1 MNMRRISAHSDQV
14 GLAVGALSVSA
25 SAVLLKLAATTP
37 ATATGARCL
46 MALPVVA
53 FLALPEWRRRG
64 GLSRRGMLSAVCCGG
79 LFGGDMLLWTQAIP
93 EVGAGLSTVL
103 VNTQVAVV
111 PLLSWAVDRE
121 RVSRRFLLALPALLI
136 GVVLAAGILEHGVA
150 GSSATRGTMHAI
162 GAALCYSG
170 FLFLLRRGG
179 QAGQPMQIY
188 SVVLATAALVAVAV
202 GPWWH
207 GLDAWP
213 GWHAAGWLALVAI
226 TGQLLG
232 WLLVAFCSTR
242 LPSTV
247 SSALLLLT
255 PVGAVGL
262 GSVVLGE
269 RPSLLQLAGCAL
281 VVFAGYLASVRS
293 STAPDHAPHRCQ
305 RRSATDLQIRSASR
319 LFVIEAPMSRGVN
332 ERQRTRLIP

>member
-1 MNMRRISAHSDQV
+1 MIMRDHSAYSAQA
-14 GLAVGALSVSA
+14 GLAVGALSVSV

-37 ATATGARCL
+37 ATATAARCL
-46 MALPVVA
+46 IALPVVML
-53 FLALPEWRRRG
+53 LAMPEWRRRG
-64 GLSRRGMLSAVCCGG
+64 GLSRRGALLAACCGA
-79 LFGGDMLLWTQAIP
+79 LFAGDMLLWTQAIP

-103 VNTQVAVV
+103 VNAQVALV
-111 PLLSWAVDRE
+111 PVLSWLIDRE
-121 RVSRRFLLALPALLI
+121 RISRRFLLALPALLV
-136 GVVLAAGILEHGVA
+136 GVVLAAGVLEHGVA
-150 GSSATRGTMHAI
+150 GTSPTRGTAHAL

-179 QAGQPMQIY
+179 RAGRPMQTY
-188 SVVLATAALVAVAV
+188 GVVLMTCALVAAAI

-207 GLDAWP
+207 GLDPRP
-213 GWHAAGWLALVAI
+213 GWRAIGWLALVAI

-262 GSVVLGE
+262 GALALGE
-269 RPSLLQLAGCAL
+269 RPSLLQLAGCVL
-281 VVFAGYLASVRS
+281 IVVAGYLGSVRS
-293 STAPDHAPHRCQ
+293 RTASASAPRVVSEPIEA
-305 RRSATDLQIRSASR
+305 RGTRSSAT
-319 LFVIEAPMSRGVN
+319 VRG
-332 ERQRTRLIP
+332 

>member
-1 MNMRRISAHSDQV
+1 MRRVSAHSDHI
-14 GLAVGALSVSA
+14 GLTVGALSVSA

-37 ATATGARCL
+37 ATATAARCL
-46 MALPVVA
+46 IALPVVVL
-53 FLALPEWRRRG
+53 LALPEWRRRG
-64 GLSRRGMLSAVCCGG
+64 GLSRRGMLSAVCCGA
-79 LFGGDMLLWTQAIP
+79 LFAGDMLLWTQAIP

-103 VNTQVAVV
+103 VNAQVAVV

-121 RVSRRFLLALPALLI
+121 RISRRFLLALPALLI
-136 GVVLAAGILEHGVA
+136 GVVFAAGILEQGVA
-150 GSSATRGTMHAI
+150 GSSAARGTVHAI

-179 QAGQPMQIY
+179 QAGQPMQTY
-188 SVVLATAALVAVAV
+188 GVVLATSALVAVAV

-213 GWHAAGWLALVAI
+213 GWHAVGWLALVAI

-232 WLLVAFCSTR
+232 WLLVAFCSSR

-262 GSVVLGE
+262 GAVTLGE

-281 VVFAGYLASVRS
+281 VVIAGYLASARRS
-293 STAPDHAPHRCQ
+293 TTPANGAHRASEMMPGARTPSGPVSLAAQDAVDPKWADVSAPD
-305 RRSATDLQIRSASR
+305 
-319 LFVIEAPMSRGVN
+319 
-332 ERQRTRLIP
+332 